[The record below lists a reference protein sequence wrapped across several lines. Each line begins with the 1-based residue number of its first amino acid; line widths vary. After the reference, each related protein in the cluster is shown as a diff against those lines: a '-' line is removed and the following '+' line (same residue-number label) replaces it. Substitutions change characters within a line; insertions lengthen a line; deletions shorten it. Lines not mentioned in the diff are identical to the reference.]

1 MKQYYI
7 QLSKDFPLAYKEM
20 EDTDTTFKTRISL
33 EYDSKT
39 SDGIMVPESLRDLY
53 DWFDPLDI
61 IVTPEYNRKCKRW
74 EVTVTSPTVSVE
86 YISMFMDRIRTEKS
100 AIYAAFEIREEQ
112 LKLKQ
117 K

>member
-39 SDGIMVPESLRDLY
+39 SDGIMVPDDLRDLY
-53 DWFDPLDI
+53 DWFDGIGVYISILAMIGSKRYSYSIDWCS
-61 IVTPEYNRKCKRW
+61 YNRIETRSEAEREAFTK
-74 EVTVTSPTVSVE
+74 
-86 YISMFMDRIRTEKS
+86 
-100 AIYAAFEIREEQ
+100 AFEVREEQ